1 MNSTPRNLA
10 QRVTTLACVL
20 LLATFLVG
28 VGSAQQ
34 PGLSV
39 VADRYNGGPVAPGNV
54 SNLQPSVGG
63 ITALPDTDCFI
74 PKDSWPLTVPECGVT
89 LFANGVPIPIGRI
102 FGQDGL
108 QAYLPPNGAGKL
120 APGPVEFVIQVGD
133 ETSEPLIRN
142 LAKFHPV
149 ITWNFQVS
157 PLDGLSFGEFRRT
170 NSFLITRES
179 AAEQGEAL
187 TIQIDGIGG
196 STPPVPPGMVG
207 PVDPPAVAN
216 VALKVTIE
224 DGQKVVREAQ
234 VLSTTVST
242 THVGFYDL
250 TFVVPSGLP
259 EFDNY
264 SFRVEIEDGNEVF
277 ASNRAGLAVGLFK
290 HEVTGVLDAAGF
302 RGNISPGALASV
314 FGLFATKDI
323 AADRVPL
330 NLEED
335 GLSITFDGLPAGILS
350 VNRLSTFDQ
359 ANVHVPTNL
368 DVTDGKVDVQVHF
381 TQKGG
386 QVSEIFEVDAA
397 AASPGIYTFD
407 PTVGQAIVQ
416 NVSLGDDDVVNGSFA
431 HVENSLGTAFGE
443 QPAAIDGI
451 VTIWAN
457 GLGPVSGVVG
467 TGDVP
472 GLEAPLLVPT
482 KEEIRVFFDGM
493 GGRIIG
499 TPVLHPTLVGTF
511 QINVRVPDTI
521 VPGPT
526 TQLLIT
532 VKCGEKFLNSQGGVH
547 IATRAKP

>member
-1 MNSTPRNLA
+1 LA
-10 QRVTTLACVL
+10 
-20 LLATFLVG
+20 G
-28 VGSAQQ
+28 VASAQQ
-34 PGLSV
+34 PGLGLIL
-39 VADRYNGGPVAPGNV
+39 DRYNGGPVAPGNIANV
-54 SNLQPSVGG
+54 APPVGG
-63 ITALPDTDCFI
+63 ITALPDTNCFI
-74 PKDSWPLTVPECGVT
+74 PRDAWPLTVPECGVT
-89 LFANGVPIPIGRI
+89 LLANGAPIPISLI

-108 QAYLPPNGAGKL
+108 QVYLPPDGTGGEKL
-120 APGPVEFVIQVGD
+120 VPGPVEFVIQVGD
-133 ETSEPLIRN
+133 ETSEPLVKN

-149 ITWNFQVS
+149 ITWNFQVT

-179 AAEQGEAL
+179 PAEQGEAL

-196 STPPVPPGMVG
+196 ATPPVPPGMVG
-207 PVDPPAVAN
+207 PSNPLAVAN
-216 VALKVTIE
+216 VTPKVIIE
-224 DGQKVVREAQ
+224 DGQKVIREAQ

-242 THVGFYDL
+242 IHVGLYDL

-264 SFRVEIEDGNEVF
+264 SFRVEIEDGDEVF
-277 ASNRAGLAVGLFK
+277 ASNRAGLAVGPFNQ
-290 HEVTGVLDAAGF
+290 EVTGVLDAAGF
-302 RGNISPGALASV
+302 RDSISPGALASV
-314 FGLFATKDI
+314 FGLFAIRDI

-330 NLEED
+330 RLEED

-350 VNRLSTFDQ
+350 VNRLATFDQ

-368 DVTDGKVDVQVHF
+368 DVTDGKVDVQVHL

-386 QVSEIFEVDAA
+386 QVSETFEVDAA

-407 PTVGQAIVQ
+407 PMVGQAIVQ

-451 VTIWAN
+451 VTIWCN

-472 GLEAPLLVPT
+472 GIDAPLLVPT

-493 GGRIIG
+493 GAEIIG
-499 TPVLHPTLVGTF
+499 VPVLHPTLVGTF
-511 QINVRVPDTI
+511 QINVRIPDTI
-521 VPGPT
+521 VPGPA